1 MEEAA
6 NMKSYVYPASVRNSM
21 EDFLVRE
28 ELVTKLKNRF
38 TTYGYNQ
45 VRTPAFEDYD
55 MYSLVSGT
63 VKTDDMIKV
72 IDSTGQVLVLRP
84 DVTTP
89 IARMAA
95 LEENT
100 VSGNLRYFYVLDVF
114 RQANDESRQK
124 EHTQAGV
131 EWLGE
136 NPPEVDAEV
145 IMLAIHTL
153 KDLKFPNF
161 KIEIGHAGYFKELM
175 EQAAFSKQETEQ
187 LQTLIQSKNLAEIE
201 PFLNRFSLNEEIKRA
216 IMAIPLLHGDPNQIM
231 KQAKKYVIN
240 EDMQATLENLSEVI
254 KLLDMYGARE
264 SVSLNL
270 GLINHMNYYT
280 GVIFQGFIDKVGKP
294 ILMGGR
300 YDHLGEQFGK
310 TLPAIGFAFHF
321 DLLLQA
327 YEQNK
332 LDATNMEE
340 DVFQLYYDDS
350 HQENAL
356 SAACILRNKGYRI
369 LTFPLSKWKNDHQ
382 PTSKIIMMTIE
393 KKQAQTKAGEF
404 EFKNIDELISFLSSG
419 KAGV

>member
-1 MEEAA
+1 
-6 NMKSYVYPASVRNSM
+6 MKPYVYPANIRNSM

-28 ELVTKLKNRF
+28 ELITKLKNRF

-95 LEENT
+95 LEGNT
-100 VSGNLRYFYVLDVF
+100 AVGNLRYFYVLDVF

-124 EHTQAGV
+124 EHTQAGI
-131 EWLGE
+131 ECLGE

-153 KDLKFPNF
+153 RDLNFSNF

-201 PFLNRFSLNEEIKRA
+201 PFLDRFSLNEEIKNA
-216 IMAIPLLHGDPNQIM
+216 IMAIPLLHGDPNQIIAH
-231 KQAKKYVIN
+231 AKKYVTN
-240 EDMQATLENLSEVI
+240 EEMQATLENLSRVI
-254 KLLDMYGARE
+254 KLVDMYGVRE

-280 GVIFQGFIDKVGKP
+280 GIIFQGFIDNVGKP

-332 LDATNMEE
+332 LSVTNVEE
-340 DVFQLYYDDS
+340 EVFQLYYDETQ
-350 HQENAL
+350 QENAL
-356 SAACILRNKGYRI
+356 SAACILRNKGYRLI
-369 LTFPLSKWKNDHQ
+369 VFPLSKWGNERQ
-382 PTSKIIMMTIE
+382 PSSKIIKMTIE
-393 KKQAQTKAGEF
+393 KKQVQTEVGEF
-404 EFKNIDELISFLSSG
+404 EFKSIDELTSLLSSG